1 MNYRSYYIGFLFFL
15 FLLGNA
21 YGQEFTKPSVPEKT
35 EKFYRYLLRENEK
48 VVAFIESS
56 LVANGIPKLM
66 RNLALIES
74 NFDKNAVSSAQ
85 AVGIWQFTVEHAQ
98 QYGLSSEGRYDVY
111 KSTLVA
117 MQSLRNLYAKYQNW
131 ITVVAAYNCGE
142 GCVDKAIGKSQSK
155 KYSAFYNYLPN
166 ETIEHVQKF
175 LVACAITDEYEAVMM
190 DYKSTDMDF
199 CPTEKSPLAQN
210 PSFVATEISS
220 SFNLEIV
227 AQEIGVTMNNL
238 LEWNPS
244 LKATA
249 LAAMTCSNGPP

>member
-56 LVANGIPKLM
+56 LIANGIPKLM

-98 QYGLSSEGRYDVY
+98 QYGLSSEGRSPVF
-111 KSTLVA
+111 
-117 MQSLRNLYAKYQNW
+117 R
-131 ITVVAAYNCGE
+131 AAR
-142 GCVDKAIGKSQSK
+142 
-155 KYSAFYNYLPN
+155 
-166 ETIEHVQKF
+166 
-175 LVACAITDEYEAVMM
+175 
-190 DYKSTDMDF
+190 
-199 CPTEKSPLAQN
+199 
-210 PSFVATEISS
+210 
-220 SFNLEIV
+220 
-227 AQEIGVTMNNL
+227 
-238 LEWNPS
+238 
-244 LKATA
+244 
-249 LAAMTCSNGPP
+249 